1 MSYETR
7 IDEMVGQH
15 VAEFQMEV
23 SLAKKMGGHQS
34 KRAPEM
40 PYGYPAA
47 VYRPLHVCRAPQFK
61 RFVALTGGTLS
72 NGVPRVL
79 SADMVDQY
87 VLGVYNPVR
96 S

>member
-1 MSYETR
+1 MSYQAR

-15 VAEFQMEV
+15 VAEFQIEL
-23 SLAKKMGGHQS
+23 SLAKKMAGYRS
-34 KRAPEM
+34 PPSM
-40 PYGYPAA
+40 PYGYPTS
-47 VYRPLHVCRAPQFK
+47 VYRPMHVCRAPKFK
-61 RFVALTGGTLS
+61 RFIALTGGTLS